1 MLTVMQALLSLVLA
15 SSLAPGSLIPRG
27 KHEVVIAAWNIAPD
41 PVEDKLDRLV
51 RSISAIDPA
60 VIALEEVTPLSGADV
75 LIGGLAKK
83 GLVYTKTFAENRD
96 RQNIVV
102 LAKKGVSVTNVRP
115 IPGTNL
121 GIDRLRAAY
130 CADVRVGKFDFI
142 LVAVHLKSKLTDNE
156 FPNTV
161 ATRNRQAAAI
171 SDYLRK
177 RTAGKEKDV
186 LIVGDYNMVPG
197 EDDVTFRTLNVY
209 GELRFIAQPSPS
221 NPFTYIFKDG
231 KRTSFIDNF
240 AISRRFTKEW
250 VPNSF
255 VVPRLD
261 KMFNEGLLWY
271 RDMVS
276 DHLPVAAR
284 FRTDRDDD

>member
-1 MLTVMQALLSLVLA
+1 MLEGMHGLLALTLA
-15 SSLAPGSLIPRG
+15 ASLAPGSLIPRG
-27 KHEVVIAAWNIAPD
+27 KHEAVIAAWNIAPD
-41 PVEDKLDRLV
+41 PIEDKLDRLV
-51 RSISAIDPA
+51 RSIRAMAPA
-60 VIALEEVTPLSGADV
+60 VIALVEVTPLSGADV
-75 LIGGLAKK
+75 LLKGLAKQ
-83 GLVYTKTFAENRD
+83 GASYTKSYAEKRE
-96 RQNIVV
+96 RQNIVL
-102 LAKKGVSVTNVRP
+102 LAKKGVTVTNVRG
-115 IPGTNL
+115 IPGSNL
-121 GIDRLRAAY
+121 GIDRLRMAY

-142 LVAVHLKSKLTDNE
+142 LVAVHLKSKLTDAE

-209 GELRFIAQPSPS
+209 GELRFIAQPSQT
-221 NPFTYIFKDG
+221 NPFTFIFKDG

-240 AISRRFTKEW
+240 AISRRFTTEW

-261 KMFNEGLLWY
+261 KMFGEGMLWY
-271 RDMVS
+271 RDLVS